1 MKGIIFSEF
10 ISLVEDK
17 FGLETCQ
24 NMLDDNQDPGIY
36 TSVGTYDHRDLI
48 KLINTLSK
56 LTGVAATELQQVYGE
71 SVFNQLFNSMP
82 ELEGRND
89 STFSFIKSV
98 EESIHIEV
106 KKLYPQA
113 KPPKFN
119 FISES
124 ASELVMDYQSAR
136 CLSHVCYGLINGCA
150 NHFNQTV
157 AIDMQSLS
165 HDNSQVR
172 FTINYI

>member
-24 NMLDDNQDPGIY
+24 SMLDANEDPGIY
-36 TSVGTYDHRDLI
+36 TTVGTYDHRDLI
-48 KLINTLSK
+48 KLINSLSK
-56 LTGVAATELQQVYGE
+56 LTGISCADLQQVYGE
-71 SVFNQLFNSMP
+71 SVFNQLFKSMP
-82 ELEGRND
+82 ELEGKYD

-98 EESIHIEV
+98 EASIHIEV

-113 KPPKFN
+113 KPPRFN
-119 FISES
+119 FISQS
-124 ASELVMDYQSAR
+124 ASELVMDYHSAR
-136 CLSHVCYGLINGCA
+136 CLSHVCFGLINGCA

-157 AIDMQSLS
+157 TIDMAPLS
-165 HDNSQVR
+165 QDNSEVR
-172 FTINYI
+172 FTITYV

>member
-1 MKGIIFSEF
+1 MKGILFSEF

-24 NMLDDNQDPGIY
+24 SMLDDSEDPGIY

-48 KLINTLSK
+48 KLISTLSK
-56 LTGVAATELQQVYGE
+56 LTGVSSSDLQQVYGE

-82 ELEGRND
+82 ELEGKYDN
-89 STFSFIKSV
+89 TFSFIKSV

-113 KPPKFN
+113 KPPRFS

-124 ASELVMDYQSAR
+124 ASELVMDYHSAR
-136 CLSHVCYGLINGCA
+136 CLSHVCFGLIKGCA
-150 NHFNQTV
+150 NHFNQAVT
-157 AIDMQSLS
+157 IDMAALS